1 MEAHNQIILLQL
13 YTDPLIT
20 LTSHIKEPR
29 TIPDI
34 SDLLV
39 LMQVLVE
46 ERLDFLLVDIAHLL
60 WRNSDHVAV
69 LVTSV

>member
-1 MEAHNQIILLQL
+1 
-13 YTDPLIT
+13 
-20 LTSHIKEPR
+20 
-29 TIPDI
+29 
-34 SDLLV
+34 
-39 LMQVLVE
+39 MQVLVE